1 MILQGEKRTNKKPKK
16 PKKPKDI
23 LKAQYASETFFYIPS
38 ERANMNLI
46 MLK

>member
-16 PKKPKDI
+16 PKYI

-46 MLK
+46 MFK